1 MCYKEKILKLLNKDL
16 KEECITFDKLNI
28 IALDV
33 SRVLD
38 KRITNII
45 NQTKKSN
52 GIKIDSNLKN
62 KLRDYLLG
70 YPTEIKDNF
79 NLKNIDYTDKELD
92 KAYTLIFEGFN
103 RNENR
108 MINSLISRYMS
119 KFKVLNNN
127 SHYSDYINY
136 LKEINENK
144 YQFVIINLKAS
155 NNLKSEDIINY
166 IENIYNKISNYHNI
180 AIIFEDNF
188 KEVFSWEIIATV
200 ALSLENLRHESNFSV
215 FNNNRKYRVEE
226 LKDFLIK
233 NKRIDKKGIDEIV
246 EKFYHYIDYG
256 FQFLDLFITED
267 GNKKILI
274 MQKVELD
281 EKIIPCPSC
290 FGTIA
295 RGNSYPKVLYKSFE
309 CQNDNCPARSKIGRG
324 KRYDL
329 FSIKRQIM
337 LERNALED
345 YINDDIYSTYR
356 KDIIKSNINI
366 LNLISLYSWKDDNI
380 LLVNFEENIEKK
392 YLGRNISC
400 IKENFLN
407 NNIIKKEIK
416 IIEFYKEIYK
426 KIISFEI
433 SHSIK
438 LTEIG
443 KEIIINGNSTDDLY
457 NRILKEKNIKIGTAI
472 TSPPYFNAREYSQ
485 WSNLICYFVDM
496 MINAKSVFDNMGNN
510 GTYIYNIGDIVDQD
524 NIYVK
529 SNMSKRRQMLGF
541 YSILIFNIV
550 GYQCEKNIIW
560 DKGEVQ
566 SKRNSTPNHFPGY
579 LKPINVY
586 EHALVF
592 KKMNKKIECKKTKVV
607 KIDPVIKINSKGENI
622 LGHTAPFPVELAEL
636 IIPYIHNKDY
646 YTLDPYLGS
655 GSTLIAMKKNELKG
669 IGFEINKDYFSL
681 AYLRINDFIKN

>member
-1 MCYKEKILKLLNKDL
+1 MDYKEKILILLNENL
-16 KEECITFDKLNI
+16 KEEKITFDKLNI
-28 IALDV
+28 IVLDV
-33 SRVLD
+33 SRVMD
-38 KRITNII
+38 KKITSEI
-45 NQTKKSN
+45 NQLKKNIS
-52 GIKIDSNLKN
+52 IKIDSNFKN

-70 YPTEIKDNF
+70 YPIEIENNL
-79 NLKNIDYTDKELD
+79 NLKNINFTDEELSS
-92 KAYTLIFEGFN
+92 AYKLVLEGFN

-108 MINSLISRYMS
+108 MVNSLISRYKE
-119 KFKVLNNN
+119 KFNISNNN
-127 SHYSDYINY
+127 HYTDYINY
-136 LKEINENK
+136 FKEINK
-144 YQFVIINLKAS
+144 GYYQFVGIHLKANYNLKIE
-155 NNLKSEDIINY
+155 NIINY
-166 IENIYNKISNYHNI
+166 IESIYNKISNYHNI
-180 AIIFEDNF
+180 AIIFEDSFEKN
-188 KEVFSWEIIATV
+188 FSWEIIAKI
-200 ALSLENLRHESNFSV
+200 AICLENLKHESNFSV
-215 FNNNRKYRVEE
+215 FNNNRNHRIKE
-226 LKDFLIK
+226 LNEFLME
-233 NKRIDKKGIDEIV
+233 NKRIDKKELMKIV
-246 EKFYHYIDYG
+246 ERFYRYIDYG

-281 EKIIPCPSC
+281 EKTVPCPSC
-290 FGTIA
+290 FETKV

-345 YINDDIYSTYR
+345 YINDDIYLAYR
-356 KDIIKSNINI
+356 KDIIKNNTDI

-380 LLVNFEENIEKK
+380 LLVNFEKLIEKK
-392 YLGRNISC
+392 YLGRNVRC
-400 IKENFLN
+400 IKENFQN
-407 NNIIKKEIK
+407 KSVVKKEIE
-416 IIEFYKEIYK
+416 IIKFYKEMYK
-426 KIISFEI
+426 KIIPFIDSE
-433 SHSIK
+433 SID
-438 LTEIG
+438 LVELG
-443 KEIIINGNSTDDLY
+443 EEIIVNANSTDALY
-457 NRILKEKNIKIGTAI
+457 NKTLKQKNIKIGAAI

-485 WSNLICYFVDM
+485 WSNLICYFIDM
-496 MINAKSVFDNMGNN
+496 MINAKSVFDNMENN

-550 GYQCEKNIIW
+550 GYQCESNIIW

-592 KKMNKKIECKKTKVV
+592 KKIDKKIDCKKTKVI
-607 KIDPVIKINSKGENI
+607 KIDPVIKINSKGKNI
-622 LGHTAPFPVELAEL
+622 LGHTAPFPIELAEL
-636 IIPYIHNKDY
+636 IIPYVYNTNY
-646 YTLDPYLGS
+646 YILDPFLGS
-655 GSTLIAMKKNELKG
+655 GSTLIAMVKNKLKG

-681 AYLRINDFIKN
+681 AYSRINDFIKI

>member
-1 MCYKEKILKLLNKDL
+1 MCYKEKILNLLNKNL
-16 KEECITFDKLNI
+16 KKEKITFDKLNTMV
-28 IALDV
+28 LDV

-38 KRITNII
+38 KKITSEI
-45 NQTKKSN
+45 NQLKKN
-52 GIKIDSNLKN
+52 INIKIDSNFKN

-70 YPTEIKDNF
+70 YPIKIKNNL
-79 NLKNIDYTDKELD
+79 NLKNINITDEELSS
-92 KAYTLIFEGFN
+92 AYNLVFEGFN

-108 MINSLISRYMS
+108 MVSSLVSRYKKKYNIS
-119 KFKVLNNN
+119 NN
-127 SHYSDYINY
+127 SHYDDYLNY
-136 LKEINENK
+136 FKEIYENQ
-144 YQFVIINLKAS
+144 YQFVAIQLKA
-155 NNLKSEDIINY
+155 NYNLKSENIIDY
-166 IENIYNKISNYHNI
+166 IENIYNRISNYHNI
-180 AIIFEDNF
+180 AIIFEDSF
-188 KEVFSWEIIATV
+188 KEIFSWELIAKV
-200 ALSLENLRHESNFSV
+200 AISLENLRHESNFSV
-215 FNNNRKYRVEE
+215 FNNNRKHRIED
-226 LKDFLIK
+226 LKEFLMK
-233 NKRIDKKGIDEIV
+233 NKRINKEGINESI

-256 FQFLDLFITED
+256 FQFLDFFITED
-267 GNKKILI
+267 GDKKILI

-281 EKIIPCPSC
+281 EKTIPCPSC
-290 FGTIA
+290 FETKA

-345 YINDDIYSTYR
+345 YIDDNIYSTYR
-356 KDIIKSNINI
+356 KDIIKNNTDI
-366 LNLISLYSWKDDNI
+366 LSLISLYSWKDDNI
-380 LLVNFEENIEKK
+380 LLVNFEENIGKK
-392 YLGRNISC
+392 YLGRNVSC
-400 IKENFLN
+400 IKENFQNKSVL
-407 NNIIKKEIK
+407 KKEIE
-416 IIEFYKEIYK
+416 IIEFYKEMYK
-426 KIISFEI
+426 KIIPFKDSE
-433 SHSIK
+433 SID
-438 LTEIG
+438 LVELG
-443 KEIIINGNSTDDLY
+443 EEIIINANSTDALY
-457 NRILKEKNIKIGTAI
+457 KKILKQKNIKIGAAI

-496 MINAKSVFDNMGNN
+496 MINAKSVFDNMENN

-541 YSILIFNIV
+541 YSILIFKIV
-550 GYQCEKNIIW
+550 GYQCESNIIW

-592 KKMNKKIECKKTKVV
+592 KKTNKEIEYKKTQVV
-607 KIDPVIKINSKGENI
+607 KIDPVIKINSKGKNI
-622 LGHTAPFPVELAEL
+622 LGHTAPFPIELAEL
-636 IIPYIHNKDY
+636 IIPYIYNKDY

-655 GSTLIAMKKNELKG
+655 GSTLIAMTKNKLKG
-669 IGFEINKDYFSL
+669 IGFEINRDYFSL

>member
-1 MCYKEKILKLLNKDL
+1 MCYKEKILNLLNKNL
-16 KEECITFDKLNI
+16 KKEKITFDKLNTMV
-28 IALDV
+28 LDV

-38 KRITNII
+38 KKITSEI
-45 NQTKKSN
+45 NQLKKN
-52 GIKIDSNLKN
+52 INIKIDSNFKN

-70 YPTEIKDNF
+70 YPIKIKNNL
-79 NLKNIDYTDKELD
+79 NLKNINITDEELSS
-92 KAYTLIFEGFN
+92 AYNLVFEGFD

-108 MINSLISRYMS
+108 MVSSLVSRYKKKYNIS
-119 KFKVLNNN
+119 NNN
-127 SHYSDYINY
+127 HYNDYLNY
-136 LKEINENK
+136 FKEIYENQ
-144 YQFVIINLKAS
+144 YQFVAIQLKA
-155 NNLKSEDIINY
+155 NYNLKSENIIDY
-166 IENIYNKISNYHNI
+166 IENIYNRISNYHNI

-188 KEVFSWEIIATV
+188 KDTFSWELIAKI
-200 ALSLENLRHESNFSV
+200 AISLENLRHESNFSV
-215 FNNNRKYRVEE
+215 FNNNRKHRIED
-226 LKDFLIK
+226 LKEFLMK
-233 NKRIDKKGIDEIV
+233 NKRINKEGINERI

-281 EKIIPCPSC
+281 EKTIPCPSC
-290 FGTIA
+290 FETKA

-309 CQNDNCPARSKIGRG
+309 CQNDDCPARSKMGRG

-345 YINDDIYSTYR
+345 YINDNIYLTYR
-356 KDIIKSNINI
+356 KDIIKNDTDI
-366 LNLISLYSWKDDNI
+366 LSLISLYSWKDDNI
-380 LLVNFEENIEKK
+380 LLINFEESIGKK

-400 IKENFLN
+400 IKETFQNKGIL
-407 NNIIKKEIK
+407 KKEIE
-416 IIEFYKEIYK
+416 IIEFYKEMYK
-426 KIISFEI
+426 KIIPFINSE
-433 SHSIK
+433 SIDLVELGEK
-438 LTEIG
+438 
-443 KEIIINGNSTDDLY
+443 IIINANSTDALY
-457 NRILKEKNIKIGTAI
+457 NKMLKQKDIKIGAAI
-472 TSPPYFNAREYSQ
+472 TSPPYFNVREYSQ
-485 WSNLICYFVDM
+485 WSNLICYFIDM
-496 MINAKSVFDNMGNN
+496 MINAKSVFDNMENN

-550 GYQCEKNIIW
+550 GYQCETNIIW

-592 KKMNKKIECKKTKVV
+592 KKTDKEIEYKKTQVV
-607 KIDPVIKINSKGENI
+607 KIDPVIKINSKGKNI
-622 LGHTAPFPVELAEL
+622 LGHTAPFPIELAEL
-636 IIPYIHNKDY
+636 IIPYIYNKDY
-646 YTLDPYLGS
+646 YILDPYLGS
-655 GSTLIAMKKNELKG
+655 GSTLIAMTKNKLKG
-669 IGFEINKDYFSL
+669 IGFEINRDYFSL